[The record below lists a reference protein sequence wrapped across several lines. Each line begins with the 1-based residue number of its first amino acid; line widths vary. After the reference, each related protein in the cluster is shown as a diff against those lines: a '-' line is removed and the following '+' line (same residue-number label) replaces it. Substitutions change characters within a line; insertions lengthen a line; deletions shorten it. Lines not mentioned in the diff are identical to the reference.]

1 MAHQLHRP
9 PAEERHGV
17 RYKAAHIGTPREA
30 GLQGIKEE
38 GSAEF
43 ALNGHQSMTLLTNT
57 LCNAMPEW

>member
-1 MAHQLHRP
+1 M
-9 PAEERHGV
+9 